1 MSKTGDTSVF
11 EKIEDLYNSILDLL
25 FPSRVQKRHTLL
37 EKQRKRA
44 ISRKE
49 AAEKAEIERKH
60 KAIVT
65 GRGIFWNKRPYHPAM
80 GENYRKILTSI
91 GVDSRRT
98 LRMYHPRC
106 GTDMC
111 TIAERNGPYVQ
122 YYIPPE
128 DNHTEVVNNIAFNQ
142 LTNKVERVVDI
153 IAMFERAAYCH
164 LFPIVNTP
172 DMKFKEYCKNIY
184 NKTVEDGYI
193 VVSEFVPIKGR
204 ERIIEEFDFVFPIER
219 TDELMEQQKFAI
231 SFKQDHSDHWET
243 ILNDRLEDMRASVC
257 IESLPRDV
265 DLLQGFNNELKRW
278 VVILKL
284 IEKKQIRVLTR
295 AYKKTSF

>member
-1 MSKTGDTSVF
+1 MSKKRNPSVL
-11 EKIEDLYNSILDLL
+11 EKIEDLYNSILDML
-25 FPSRVQKRHTLL
+25 FPARVKERGLLL
-37 EKQRKRA
+37 EKQRARA
-44 ISRKE
+44 AVKKE

-60 KAIVT
+60 VARVT

-80 GENYRKILTSI
+80 GENYRKILTAI

-122 YYIPPE
+122 YFIPPD
-128 DNHTEVVNNIAFNQ
+128 DNHTEVVKNVAYNQ

-153 IAMFERAAYCH
+153 ITMFERAAYCH

-172 DMKFKEYCKNIY
+172 DMKFKEFCKNIY

-193 VVSEFVPIKGR
+193 VVSEFVPVEGR
-204 ERIIEEFDFVFPIER
+204 EKIVDEFDFVFPFER
-219 TDELMEQQKFAI
+219 TENIMEQQKFGV
-231 SFKQDHSDHWET
+231 SFKQDHSDHWEN
-243 ILNDRLEDMRASVC
+243 ILNDRLEEMRARVTL
-257 IESLPRDV
+257 EDLPRDI
-265 DLLQGFNNELKRW
+265 DLLQGFNDELKRW
-278 VVILKL
+278 ILILKL
-284 IEKKQIRVLTR
+284 IEKKQIRVMTR
-295 AYKKTSF
+295 VYKKTQF

>member
-1 MSKTGDTSVF
+1 MSKKTETSVF
-11 EKIEDLYNSILDLL
+11 DKIEDIYNSILDLL
-25 FPSRVQKRHTLL
+25 FPSRLKERTLIM

-44 ISRKE
+44 ASRKE
-49 AAEKAEIERKH
+49 AVVKAEIERKH
-60 KAIVT
+60 KAKVT

-80 GENYRKILTSI
+80 GENYRKILTAI

-122 YYIPPE
+122 YFIPPD
-128 DNHTEVVNNIAFNQ
+128 DNHTEVVNNISYNQ
-142 LTNKVERVVDI
+142 LTNKVERVADI
-153 IAMFERAAYCH
+153 ITMFDRAAYCH

-172 DMKFKEYCKNIY
+172 DMNFKEYCKNIH
-184 NKTVEDGYI
+184 NQTVEDGYI
-193 VVSEFVPIKGR
+193 VVSEFVPVDGR
-204 ERIIEEFDFVFPIER
+204 EKIIEEFDFVFPVDR
-219 TDELMEQQKFAI
+219 TKEIMEQQKFAI
-231 SFKQDHSDHWET
+231 SFKQDHSDHWES
-243 ILNDRLEDMRASVC
+243 ILNDRLEEMRATVC

-278 VVILKL
+278 ILILKL

-295 AYKKTSF
+295 AYKKSSF